1 MTLNL
6 PSVDHKQKATNMQM
20 FGQRIRKTSV
30 FMPIVLVSEKEGGE
44 SLIFI
49 FLLLYD
55 ILIISV

>member
-30 FMPIVLVSEKEGGE
+30 FMPVVLVSEKGGGGGGLNIYI
-44 SLIFI
+44 S
-49 FLLLYD
+49 
-55 ILIISV
+55 III